1 MYLQKDDSMSIKYNI
16 EDLKKEFVGKTFNWL
31 TVLDVY
37 RDSNNTI
44 VCNCRCRCGAIT
56 ITPLKAIRSNRSKSC
71 GCFHKSREFSD
82 KLKQWFKDNP
92 EKVKQRSYKY
102 IAWCNSNS
110 DKLAEQGRRH
120 SEWFASHSDVS
131 DANRRRMIDM
141 NHSSNKERSTLN
153 RISAIEHILE
163 SSDIS
168 DKIYPDDL
176 KKLLSGIVASGDK
189 IRTKCPQCNLFSE
202 HNVRDIFNI
211 SKKELKQ
218 FRLCNNCMQQF
229 STSKYEDDIA
239 DYISTFYSGELVR
252 NFRDTIS
259 PYELDLYYPEKKI
272 AVEFNGDY
280 WHSEDFKSKDYHYN
294 KFKKCFESN
303 IILVNIFES
312 ILNSK
317 KEDILSYL
325 KDLFNGISNNLSVV
339 NSNLMNNNYPIP
351 SMKLDLSKYIEDYYI
366 FRSKRVYTAGFTSI
380 NFNII

>member
-1 MYLQKDDSMSIKYNI
+1 MYLHKDDSMPIKYNI
-16 EDLKKEFVGKTFNWL
+16 EDLKKEFIGKTFNWL

-44 VCNCRCRCGAIT
+44 VCNCRCRCGTTT
-56 ITPLKAIRSNRSKSC
+56 ITPLKSIRSNRSKSC

-120 SEWFASHSDVS
+120 SEWFASHSYVS

-141 NHSSNKERSTLN
+141 NSSFNKELSTLN

-163 SSDIS
+163 SSDIY

-176 KKLLSGIVASGDK
+176 QKLLSGIVASGDK
-189 IRTKCPQCNLFSE
+189 IRTKCPRCNLFSE

-229 STSKYEDDIA
+229 STSKHEDDIV

-252 NFRDTIS
+252 NSRNIIS
-259 PYELDLYYPEKKI
+259 PLEIDLYYPEKKI

-294 KFKKCFESN
+294 KFKKCFESD

-312 ILNSK
+312 YWNSK

-325 KDLFNGISNNLSVV
+325 KDLFHGISNNLSIV

-380 NFNII
+380 NFNMI

>member
-1 MYLQKDDSMSIKYNI
+1 MYLQKDDSMPIKYNI

-120 SEWFASHSDVS
+120 SEWFASHSNVS
-131 DANRRRMIDM
+131 DANSRRMIDM
-141 NHSSNKERSTLN
+141 NHSSNKELSTLN

-176 KKLLSGIVASGDK
+176 HKLLSGIVASGDK

-239 DYISTFYSGELVR
+239 YYISTFYSGELVR
-252 NFRDTIS
+252 NSRDTIS

-312 ILNSK
+312 IWNSK

-339 NSNLMNNNYPIP
+339 SSNLMNNNYPIP

>member
-1 MYLQKDDSMSIKYNI
+1 MYLHKDDSMPIKYNI
-16 EDLKKEFVGKTFNWL
+16 EDLKKEFIGKTFNWL

-71 GCFHKSREFSD
+71 GCFHKSREFSY

-92 EKVKQRSYKY
+92 EKVKQRSSKY

-163 SSDIS
+163 SSDIY

-176 KKLLSGIVASGDK
+176 QKLLSGIVASGDK

-229 STSKYEDDIA
+229 STSKHEDDIA
-239 DYISTFYSGELVR
+239 YYISTFYSGELVR
-252 NFRDTIS
+252 NSRDTIS

-312 ILNSK
+312 IWNSK

>member
-1 MYLQKDDSMSIKYNI
+1 MYLQKDDSMPIKYNI

-37 RDSNNTI
+37 RDSNNTV
-44 VCNCRCRCGAIT
+44 VCSCRCRCGATT

-92 EKVKQRSYKY
+92 EKVKQRSSKY

-176 KKLLSGIVASGDK
+176 QKLLSGVVASGDK

-239 DYISTFYSGELVR
+239 DYISTFYFGELVR

-312 ILNSK
+312 IWNSK

-380 NFNII
+380 NFNMI

>member
-1 MYLQKDDSMSIKYNI
+1 MQKDDSMPIKYNI

-44 VCNCRCRCGAIT
+44 VCNCRCRCGTIT
-56 ITPLKAIRSNRSKSC
+56 ITPLKAIRSNRLKSC
-71 GCFHKSREFSD
+71 GCFRKSREFSD

-92 EKVKQRSYKY
+92 EKVKQRSSKY

-131 DANRRRMIDM
+131 DANSRRMIDM
-141 NHSSNKERSTLN
+141 NRSSNKERSTLN
-153 RISAIEHILE
+153 RIAAIEHILE

-168 DKIYPDDL
+168 DKIYVDDL
-176 KKLLSGIVASGDK
+176 QKLLSGIFASGDK

-229 STSKYEDDIA
+229 STSKHEDDIV

-252 NFRDTIS
+252 NSRDTIS
-259 PYELDLYYPEKKI
+259 PYELDIYYPEKKI

-294 KFKKCFESN
+294 KFKKCFESD

-312 ILNSK
+312 NWNSK

-325 KDLFNGISNNLSVV
+325 KDLFHGISNNLSVV
-339 NSNLMNNNYPIP
+339 NNNLMNNNYPIP

-366 FRSKRVYTAGFTSI
+366 FRNKRVYTAGFTSI
-380 NFNII
+380 NFNMI

>member
-1 MYLQKDDSMSIKYNI
+1 MYLQKDDSMPIKYNI

-37 RDSNNTI
+37 RDSNNTV
-44 VCNCRCRCGAIT
+44 VCSCRCRCGATT

-92 EKVKQRSYKY
+92 EKVKQRSSKY

-153 RISAIEHILE
+153 RIAAIEHILE
-163 SSDIS
+163 SSYIS

-176 KKLLSGIVASGDK
+176 QKLLSGVVASGDK

-239 DYISTFYSGELVR
+239 DYISTFYFGELVR

-312 ILNSK
+312 IWNSK

-380 NFNII
+380 NFNMI

>member
-1 MYLQKDDSMSIKYNI
+1 MYLQKDDSMPIKYNI

-44 VCNCRCRCGAIT
+44 VCSCRCRCGATT

-92 EKVKQRSYKY
+92 DKVKQRSSKY

-153 RISAIEHILE
+153 RIAAIEQILE

-176 KKLLSGIVASGDK
+176 QKLLSGIVASGDK
-189 IRTKCPQCNLFSE
+189 IRTKCSQCNLFSE

-312 ILNSK
+312 SWNSK

-339 NSNLMNNNYPIP
+339 NINLMNNNYPIP

-380 NFNII
+380 NFNMI

>member
-1 MYLQKDDSMSIKYNI
+1 M
-16 EDLKKEFVGKTFNWL
+16 
-31 TVLDVY
+31 LDVY
-37 RDSNNTI
+37 RDSNNII

-56 ITPLKAIRSNRSKSC
+56 ITPLKAIRSNRLKSC

-92 EKVKQRSYKY
+92 EKVKQRSSKY

-131 DANRRRMIDM
+131 DANSRRMIDM

-176 KKLLSGIVASGDK
+176 QKLLSGIVASGDK

-229 STSKYEDDIA
+229 STSKYEDDIV

-312 ILNSK
+312 IWNSK

>member
-1 MYLQKDDSMSIKYNI
+1 MYLKKDDSMSIKYNI

-44 VCNCRCRCGAIT
+44 VCSCRCRCGAIT

-92 EKVKQRSYKY
+92 EKVKQRSSKY

-176 KKLLSGIVASGDK
+176 QKLLSGVVASGDK
-189 IRTKCPQCNLFSE
+189 IRTKCSQCNLFSE

-312 ILNSK
+312 SWNSK

-339 NSNLMNNNYPIP
+339 NINLMNNNYPIP

-380 NFNII
+380 NFNMI

>member
-92 EKVKQRSYKY
+92 EKVKQRSSKY

-239 DYISTFYSGELVR
+239 DYISTFYFGELVR

-312 ILNSK
+312 IWNSK

-380 NFNII
+380 NFNMI

>member
-1 MYLQKDDSMSIKYNI
+1 MYLQKDDSMPIKYNI

-44 VCNCRCRCGAIT
+44 VCNCRCRCGTIT
-56 ITPLKAIRSNRSKSC
+56 ITPLKAIRSNRLKSC

-92 EKVKQRSYKY
+92 EKVKQRSSKY

-131 DANRRRMIDM
+131 DANSRRMIDM
-141 NHSSNKERSTLN
+141 NRSSNKERSTLN
-153 RISAIEHILE
+153 RIAAIEHILE

-168 DKIYPDDL
+168 DKIYVDDL
-176 KKLLSGIVASGDK
+176 QKLLSGIFASGDK

-229 STSKYEDDIA
+229 STSKHEDDIV

-252 NFRDTIS
+252 NSRDTIS
-259 PYELDLYYPEKKI
+259 PYELDIYYPEKKI

-294 KFKKCFESN
+294 KFKKCFESD

-312 ILNSK
+312 NWNSK

-325 KDLFNGISNNLSVV
+325 KDLFHGISNNLSVV
-339 NSNLMNNNYPIP
+339 NNNLMNNNYPIP

-366 FRSKRVYTAGFTSI
+366 FRNKRVYTAGFTSI
-380 NFNII
+380 NFNMI

>member
-1 MYLQKDDSMSIKYNI
+1 MPIKYNI

-44 VCNCRCRCGAIT
+44 VCNCRCRCGAII

-71 GCFHKSREFSD
+71 GCFRKSREFSD

-92 EKVKQRSYKY
+92 DKLKQRSSKY

-141 NHSSNKERSTLN
+141 NRSSNKERSTLN
-153 RISAIEHILE
+153 RIAAIEHILE

-168 DKIYPDDL
+168 DKIYTDDL
-176 KKLLSGIVASGDK
+176 HKLLSGIVASGDK

-229 STSKYEDDIA
+229 STSKYEDNIA

-252 NFRDTIS
+252 NSRDTIS

-272 AVEFNGDY
+272 AIEFNGDY

-294 KFKKCFESN
+294 KFKKCFESD

-312 ILNSK
+312 NWNSK

-325 KDLFNGISNNLSVV
+325 KDLFHGISNNLSVV

-351 SMKLDLSKYIEDYYI
+351 SIKLDLSKYIEDYYI
-366 FRSKRVYTAGFTSI
+366 FKSKRVYTAGFTSI
-380 NFNII
+380 NFNMI

>member
-1 MYLQKDDSMSIKYNI
+1 MYLHKDDSMPIKYNI
-16 EDLKKEFVGKTFNWL
+16 EDLKKEFIGKTFNWL

-44 VCNCRCRCGAIT
+44 VCNCRCRCGTIT
-56 ITPLKAIRSNRSKSC
+56 ITPLKAIRSNRLKSC

-120 SEWFASHSDVS
+120 SEWFANHSDVS

-141 NHSSNKERSTLN
+141 NSSFNKERSTLN

-168 DKIYPDDL
+168 DNIHIDDL
-176 KKLLSGIVASGDK
+176 QKLLSGIVASGDK

-229 STSKYEDDIA
+229 STSKYEDNIA

-252 NFRDTIS
+252 NSRDTIS

-312 ILNSK
+312 MWDSK

-325 KDLFNGISNNLSVV
+325 KDLFHGISNNLSIV

-351 SMKLDLSKYIEDYYI
+351 YMKLDLSKYIEDYYI

>member
-1 MYLQKDDSMSIKYNI
+1 MYLQKDNSMPIKYNV

-44 VCNCRCRCGAIT
+44 VCNCRCRCGATT
-56 ITPLKAIRSNRSKSC
+56 ITPLKSIRSNRSKSC

-92 EKVKQRSYKY
+92 DKVKQRSYKY

-110 DKLAEQGRRH
+110 DKLAEHGRRH

-141 NHSSNKERSTLN
+141 NRSSNKERSTLN

-168 DKIYPDDL
+168 DNIYTDDL
-176 KKLLSGIVASGDK
+176 QKLLSGIVASGDK

-218 FRLCNNCMQQF
+218 LRLCNNCMQQF
-229 STSKYEDDIA
+229 STSKHEDDIA
-239 DYISTFYSGELVR
+239 DCISTFYSGELVR
-252 NFRDTIS
+252 NSRDTIS

-294 KFKKCFESN
+294 KFKKCFESD

-312 ILNSK
+312 SWNSK

-380 NFNII
+380 NFNMI

>member
-1 MYLQKDDSMSIKYNI
+1 MYLKKDDSMSIKYNI

-44 VCNCRCRCGAIT
+44 VCSCRCRCGAIT

-92 EKVKQRSYKY
+92 EKVKQRSSKY

-176 KKLLSGIVASGDK
+176 QKLLSGVVASGDK

-312 ILNSK
+312 SWNSK

-339 NSNLMNNNYPIP
+339 NINLMNNNYPIP

-380 NFNII
+380 NFNMI

>member
-1 MYLQKDDSMSIKYNI
+1 MYLHKDDSMPIKYNI
-16 EDLKKEFVGKTFNWL
+16 EDLKKEFIGKTFNWL

-44 VCNCRCRCGAIT
+44 VCNCRCRCGAIP

-92 EKVKQRSYKY
+92 EKVKQRSSKY

-153 RISAIEHILE
+153 RIAAIEQILE

-176 KKLLSGIVASGDK
+176 QKLLSGVVASGDK

-239 DYISTFYSGELVR
+239 DYIYTFYSGELVR

-294 KFKKCFESN
+294 KFKKCFESD

-312 ILNSK
+312 IWNSK

-325 KDLFNGISNNLSVV
+325 KDLFHGISNNLSVV

-351 SMKLDLSKYIEDYYI
+351 SMKLDLSKHIEDYYI

-380 NFNII
+380 NFNMI

>member
-1 MYLQKDDSMSIKYNI
+1 MYLKKDDSMPIKYNI

-37 RDSNNTI
+37 RDSNNTL

-92 EKVKQRSYKY
+92 EKVKQRSSKY

-153 RISAIEHILE
+153 RIAAIEQILE

-176 KKLLSGIVASGDK
+176 QKLLSGVVASGDK
-189 IRTKCPQCNLFSE
+189 IRTKCSQCNLFSE

-252 NFRDTIS
+252 NSRDTIS

-312 ILNSK
+312 SWNSK

-339 NSNLMNNNYPIP
+339 NINLMNNNYPIP

-380 NFNII
+380 NFNMI